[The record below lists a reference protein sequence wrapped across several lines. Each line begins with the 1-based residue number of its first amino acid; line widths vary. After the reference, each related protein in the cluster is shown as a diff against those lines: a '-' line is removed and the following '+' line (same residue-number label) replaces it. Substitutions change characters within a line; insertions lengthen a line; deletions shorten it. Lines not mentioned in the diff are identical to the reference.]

1 MLKKEVVSPPAIEK
15 VAVESST
22 VSAAC
27 DDATLA
33 VALAAG
39 TFISSSPTTLKLVI
53 KPVVEPIVE
62 PANTFKKEV
71 VSSPA
76 IEEVTVDSSN
86 VSAETDDAT
95 LEAALAAG
103 SLISSSPTT
112 GESVIKPVVEP
123 VVEPA
128 NSCCF
133 DTLVALQCSEAEV
146 RKLEDA
152 SKVNVNTIDALKADA
167 EELGKV
173 LSEKAS
179 SIKGLVS
186 LSDIKVN
193 SFFNHQHMSL

>member
-1 MLKKEVVSPPAIEK
+1 MG
-15 VAVESST
+15 
-22 VSAAC
+22 

-39 TFISSSPTTLKLVI
+39 TLISSSPTTDESFI
-53 KPVVEPIVE
+53 KPVVEPVVE

-71 VSSPA
+71 VSPPA
-76 IEEVTVDSSN
+76 IEEVAVDSSN

-103 SLISSSPTT
+103 TLISSSPTT

-173 LSEKAS
+173 LTEQAS